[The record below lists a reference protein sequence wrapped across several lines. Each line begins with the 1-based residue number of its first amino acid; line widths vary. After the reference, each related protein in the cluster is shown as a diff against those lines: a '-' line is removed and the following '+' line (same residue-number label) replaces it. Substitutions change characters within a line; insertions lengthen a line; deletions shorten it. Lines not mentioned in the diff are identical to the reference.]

1 MFINN
6 ESDFLVKKSFVQ
18 NFRAS
23 VIDMFFVDYSEDKA
37 KIDTQYFRKK
47 ITTMI
52 ENNPQKTFDQIV
64 LEMFYLYKDEINII
78 LQDIPEIMKKL

>member
-1 MFINN
+1 MNLI
-6 ESDFLVKKSFVQ
+6 FLVKKSFVH

-23 VIDMFFVDYSEDKA
+23 VIDKFFVDYSEDKA

>member
-1 MFINN
+1 MILNIL
-6 ESDFLVKKSFVQ
+6 E
-18 NFRAS
+18 
-23 VIDMFFVDYSEDKA
+23 
-37 KIDTQYFRKK
+37 KK